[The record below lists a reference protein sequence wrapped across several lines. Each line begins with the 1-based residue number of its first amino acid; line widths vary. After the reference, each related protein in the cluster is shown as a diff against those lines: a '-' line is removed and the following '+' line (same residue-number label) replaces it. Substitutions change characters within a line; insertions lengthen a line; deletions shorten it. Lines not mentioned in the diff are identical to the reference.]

1 MELLNRINMKSN
13 FSLYIIIFL
22 NILIYILLGIKSS
35 SLYKIDN
42 YILIENGALL
52 YDSLNNYDFLKLILN
67 LFLHADIFHLL
78 TNMLLLLIF
87 GILTL
92 KSITNS
98 YFLFLFFFNGFI
110 ASISS
115 ILFSNNILTIGA
127 SGSILGIISFYI
139 IINSKNVYKT
149 ILVILLI
156 SLFQF
161 FNINVT
167 SSINHTMHIVG
178 FISGII
184 LGCVHK
190 KLI

>member
-1 MELLNRINMKSN
+1 MELFNRINMKSN

-149 ILVILLI
+149 ILVILFI

>member
-1 MELLNRINMKSN
+1 
-13 FSLYIIIFL
+13 
-22 NILIYILLGIKSS
+22 
-35 SLYKIDN
+35 
-42 YILIENGALL
+42 
-52 YDSLNNYDFLKLILN
+52 
-67 LFLHADIFHLL
+67 
-78 TNMLLLLIF
+78 MLLLLIF

-184 LGCVHK
+184 LGCIHK